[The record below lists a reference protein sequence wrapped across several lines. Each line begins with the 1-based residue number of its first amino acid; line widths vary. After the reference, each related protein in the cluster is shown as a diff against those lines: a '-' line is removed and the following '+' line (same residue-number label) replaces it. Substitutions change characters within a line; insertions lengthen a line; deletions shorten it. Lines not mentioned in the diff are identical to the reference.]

1 MKPSI
6 FANLKNGAKFHNCT
20 YWSIIDIQSHRI
32 LCWLHNYHIGN
43 ETLAFSGHVKIGL

>member
-1 MKPSI
+1 
-6 FANLKNGAKFHNCT
+6 
-20 YWSIIDIQSHRI
+20 